1 MPDPIIVI
9 ARVKARAE
17 ARETLITAAKTCI
30 AETRKEAGC
39 VSYDMHESVTDPGR
53 FVFVEQW
60 ADRAALDAHMV
71 APHLAALLAAAGPC
85 LAEAPIIEAIADGT
99 RWRLM

>member
-60 ADRAALDAHMV
+60 ADRTALDAHMV
-71 APHLAALLAAAGPC
+71 TPHLAALLAAAGPC
-85 LAEAPIIEAIADGT
+85 LAEAPVIEAIADGT